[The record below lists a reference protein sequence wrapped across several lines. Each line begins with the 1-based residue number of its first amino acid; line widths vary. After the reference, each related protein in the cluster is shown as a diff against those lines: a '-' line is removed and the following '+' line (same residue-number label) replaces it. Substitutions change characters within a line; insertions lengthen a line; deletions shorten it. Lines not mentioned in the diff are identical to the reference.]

1 MELRDGFF
9 ELKQENQMKG
19 EVIAKAQKIIER
31 LTNKSDSDERVLH
44 RLNEE
49 NEGFKRDLGERQKV
63 VTMLND

>member
-1 MELRDGFF
+1 
-9 ELKQENQMKG
+9 MKG